1 MRSCFHSL
9 YLPILLLCASAALAA
24 PATVYVKLPDGKW
37 AKVEGQQADGKV
49 SVRLGPQHAGSTQV
63 VVNKPAWMV
72 LEDEEPPK
80 LAWVKL
86 NGTEVTPAASLDLGT
101 VSQFPLA
108 LSFGLKDNANPCDP
122 GAATLSL
129 EPSAKAQ
136 VDATQLGFPKT
147 NGKLTVTLPKL
158 PAGRYSTVLRVS
170 DMSPQAN
177 ALEIPISFTVPGV
190 RVSADQQEI
199 TLVGTGASYVFRA
212 KAHDTVQ
219 TGNAAGAY
227 LTVNV
232 NGEHMYLDKITGIE
246 TLEDKPGVQSIRIS
260 GAVGKTDKG
269 NDGTKLC
276 RLEYDLTLRDDLP
289 CLLVK
294 SRTIN
299 LVGPKAALY
308 CWWGWLPGAGYIDA
322 AGEHKWA
329 MAYKDVGQ
337 VGWVYLSAAKPDVN
351 GIGWIG
357 GGKFGESRFG
367 TMMMY
372 TVPQTIQTERN
383 ATVEIPFAL
392 MPASKADEVSK
403 VAEKIKTLGLW

>member
-1 MRSCFHSL
+1 MRLRFRSIC
-9 YLPILLLCASAALAA
+9 LPILLLCACAALAA

-49 SVRLGPQHAGSTQV
+49 SVRLGAQHAGSTQV

-80 LAWVKL
+80 LAWVKM
-86 NGTEVTPAASLDLGT
+86 NGKEVKPAASIDLGT
-101 VSQFPLA
+101 VSDFPLA
-108 LSFGLKDNANPCDP
+108 LSFGLKDNANPLDP
-122 GAATLSL
+122 AAATLSL
-129 EPSAKAQ
+129 DPPAKAQ
-136 VDATQLGFPKT
+136 IDATQIGFPKA

-158 PAGRYSTVLRVS
+158 PAGQYAARLRVL

-177 ALEIPISFTVPGV
+177 ALEVPISFTVRGV

-199 TLVGTGASYVFRA
+199 TLVGGGGSYVFRA
-212 KAHDTVQ
+212 KPQDTLQ
-219 TGNAAGAY
+219 TGNAAAAY
-227 LTVNV
+227 LTVNI
-232 NGEHMYLDKITGIE
+232 NGEHMYLDKITGVE
-246 TLEDKPGVQSIRIS
+246 TLEDKPGVQSIRVS
-260 GAVGKTDKG
+260 GAVAKTDKG

-299 LVGPKAALY
+299 LAGPRAALY
-308 CWWGWLPGAGYIDA
+308 CWWGWLPGAKYADA
-322 AGEHKWA
+322 AGEHEWA
-329 MAYKDVGQ
+329 MAYKDVGK
-337 VGWVYLSAAKPDVN
+337 VGWVYLASAKPEVN

-367 TMMMY
+367 TMLMY
-372 TVPQTIQTERN
+372 TIPQTIPTEMN
-383 ATVEIPFAL
+383 ASVEIPFAL
-392 MPASKADEVSK
+392 MPATKADEVAK
-403 VAEKIKTLGLW
+403 AAAQIKALGLW